1 MAEKSTGQWIGS
13 IIGAVVGFYT
23 GGTTWYAMAAS
34 AAQGAAVGSAVGG
47 LIDPPK
53 GPTIIGPRLSDLS
66 QQNASYGASIP
77 RVYGSA
83 PVYGNVF
90 WIENNRLKETVH
102 KDNEGGKGGGGGS
115 EVKTF
120 TYSATFA
127 LGLCRGEI
135 AGIRRIWVS
144 GKLIYDAGVTDVDAI
159 AASNRAANGFTVYL
173 GTEDQMPN
181 PRMQA
186 ALGAANTPAFR
197 GLAYIVFEDFDLT
210 DYGNSLA
217 GAQIK
222 VEIVNSGTYTDWDRT
237 TTVTDTGVAFGKSGT
252 PGVGRPYITG
262 VNGEVRVAV
271 VGTLREFVFSRNGQ
285 FVAEDQLEVPACSGD
300 ITVGATTWRA
310 CGKLVYDYGG
320 LEEDLLCNPLVFP
333 SGGPALTRGI
343 GTPIRRIDHNL
354 PQDRTIL
361 NVALANDR
369 KSILVVSGDVGVYG
383 HFGGTHYSAVWTLIS
398 EDGDYISSGSFP
410 GVGIAQLGF
419 GRSANYSFS
428 ACCYDQDSGI
438 LAATWG
444 FATGAVWIYR
454 FNESGNLVLESTE
467 ALSYFT
473 FTYPSIFCENG
484 VVFVVSEKH
493 FNVFTRGLLS
503 QSYPQLKAIVDKECA
518 ESAVLSPSDID
529 STSLTDT
536 VMGYRISAAGSLRSG
551 MEPLQAAWP
560 FDAVQA
566 GYQIKFIRRTGLSSV
581 ATIPQADLGASADG
595 QRAPQLVQ
603 TREMDSQLAGRVI
616 VTHLDSTREYDIGE
630 QDAERLNTGTITERR
645 VELSIVLSSTD
656 AKQVAEM
663 MLYRYWMERYD
674 FTFSLPPS
682 YRHLE
687 PCDVVTVVTD
697 DATYDFRLTRVQ
709 YQADGTI
716 DCDAKLHAPI
726 YTSTAIGAD
735 GVASVSKLEAP
746 GSTVLQLLDIPTI
759 SDKIDAPGFLMAA
772 CGYTSS
778 WRGANIFR
786 SLDDGAT
793 WSSVASI
800 STPGTIGFAAVAI
813 GAPIDF
819 CLIDKKNAL
828 TARFY
833 GGQTVSSVTEQ
844 QMLTGQNH
852 FAYGAHGR
860 WEIIAAQNATLQGD
874 GSYVLSDLLRGRFG
888 SEWASGLHQANDRL
902 VLLGENAVTFVPTGT
917 NGLGIEFKY
926 KGVTVGQNLSD
937 ATTQTIAYAGENLE
951 CLSPVYLN
959 GNRHPTTNDWALTWV
974 RRTRVGGE
982 WRDYVDATLGE
993 ASEAYEVE
1001 IYSSGAYTT
1010 LKRTISAAS
1019 ATCAYTS
1026 ADQVTDFGSN
1036 QATLYVKIYQ
1046 LSASV
1051 GRGQPLTTSI
1061 TR

>member
-77 RVYGSA
+77 RIYGSA
-83 PVYGNVF
+83 PAYGNIF
-90 WIENNRLKETVH
+90 WIENNSLKETVH

-159 AASNRAANGFTVYL
+159 AASNRAANGFTVYR
-173 GTEDQMPN
+173 GTEGQMPN
-181 PRMQA
+181 PRMQSA
-186 ALGAANTPAFR
+186 IGATNTPAFR
-197 GLAYIVFEDFDLT
+197 GLAYIVFEDFELT

-222 VEIVNSGTYTDWDRT
+222 VEIVNAGTYTDWART
-237 TTVTDTGVAFGKSGT
+237 TFVPN
-252 PGVGRPYITG
+252 PGNFPVIQWPYITS
-262 VNGEVRVAV
+262 VAGEVHI
-271 VGTLREFVFSRNGQ
+271 GEMGGLNEYLFSRNGQ
-285 FVAEDQLEVPACSGD
+285 YVAQDQVDYPPCSD
-300 ITVGATTWRA
+300 AIILSSVTWTP
-310 CGKLVYDYGG
+310 CGKLAYDYGG
-320 LEEDLLCNPLVFP
+320 LEEDLLCNFIDFP
-333 SGGPALTRGI
+333 SSSPTLCRGI
-343 GTPIRRIDHNL
+343 GLPTMRIDQSI

-361 NVALANDR
+361 NVILANDK
-369 KSILVVSGDVGVYG
+369 KSIIVVSGDIGVYG
-383 HFGGTHYSAVWTLIS
+383 HFGATTTNAVWTEITPN
-398 EDGDYISSGSFP
+398 GDYIRGGSFP
-410 GVGIAQLGF
+410 GATAIGEIGFSRSSKYSYGAASYDRDGGTIA
-419 GRSANYSFS
+419 SAWGLN
-428 ACCYDQDSGI
+428 SGVVSI
-438 LAATWG
+438 WK
-444 FATGAVWIYR
+444 FDDV
-454 FNESGNLVLESTE
+454 GNLVADSIGS
-467 ALSYFT
+467 LSYT
-473 FTYPSIFCENG
+473 STGKKSIFCDDG
-484 VVFVVSEKH
+484 VVFVASGSD

-503 QSYPQLKAIVDKECA
+503 QNYPQLKTIVDKECA

-536 VMGYRISAAGSLRSG
+536 VMGYRVSAAGSLRSG

-581 ATIPQADLGASADG
+581 ATIPQADLGASSDG
-595 QRAPQLVQ
+595 KRAPQLVQ

-656 AKQVAEM
+656 AKKVAEM

-697 DATYDFRLTRVQ
+697 GATYDFRLTRVQ

-800 STPGTIGFAAVAI
+800 ATPGTIGFAAVAM

-819 CLIDKKNAL
+819 RLIDKKNTL

-860 WEIIAAQNATLQGD
+860 WEIIAAQNAILQGD

-888 SEWASGLHQANDRL
+888 SEWAAGLHQANDRL

-926 KGVTVGQNLSD
+926 KGVTVGQNLSE
-937 ATTQTIAYAGENLE
+937 AATQTIAYAGENLE

-959 GNRHPTTNDWALTWV
+959 GSRHPTTNDWSLTWI

-982 WRDYVDATLGE
+982 WRSYVDASLGE

-1001 IYSSGAYTT
+1001 IYSSAAYTT
-1010 LKRTISAAS
+1010 IKRTITGLTS

-1026 ADQVTDFGSN
+1026 AEQVTDFGSN
-1036 QATLYVKIYQ
+1036 QATLYVKSYQ
-1046 LSASV
+1046 LSANV

>member
-1 MAEKSTGQWIGS
+1 MAEKSTGQWIGAV
-13 IIGAVVGFYT
+13 IGAVAGFFT
-23 GGTTWYAMAAS
+23 GGATWYAVAAS
-34 AAQGAAVGSAVGG
+34 MASGAATGSAIGG

-77 RVYGSA
+77 RIYGSA
-83 PVYGNVF
+83 PVYGNIF
-90 WIENNRLKETVH
+90 WIENNSLKETVH

-159 AASNRAANGFTVYL
+159 AASNRSANGFTVYR

-181 PRMQA
+181 PRMQS

-197 GLAYIVFEDFDLT
+197 GLAYIVFEDFDLA

-237 TTVTDTGVAFGKSGT
+237 TTVTSSGVDFQAT
-252 PGVGRPYITG
+252 PRPYITA
-262 VNGEVRVAV
+262 VDGEVRV
-271 VGTLREFVFSRNGQ
+271 GGLNSLSEYIFSRNGD
-285 FVAEDQLEVPACSGD
+285 FIISDQRQTPPCADVISYMGVNWQPG
-300 ITVGATTWRA
+300 
-310 CGKLVYDYGG
+310 GKLVYDFGG
-320 LEEDLLCNPLVFP
+320 LEEDLLCDPTVFP
-333 SGGPALTRGI
+333 VDAAALVRGI
-343 GTPIRRIDHNL
+343 GIPTRRIDQNI

-361 NVALANDR
+361 GLALANDQ
-369 KSILVVSGDVGVYG
+369 KSILVISGDAGVYG
-383 HFGGTHYSAVWTLIS
+383 NHGAAQVSAVWTLIS
-398 EDGDYISSGSFP
+398 PDGDYLDSGPVADSVNIYSF
-410 GVGIAQLGF
+410 GF
-419 GRSANYSFS
+419 SRSATYHYGS
-428 ACCYDQDSGI
+428 CCFDSDSGLLISAYGAGAGSVTIRSFDAAGI
-438 LAATWG
+438 LT
-444 FATGAVWIYR
+444 VY
-454 FNESGNLVLESTE
+454 SVE
-467 ALSYFT
+467 ALSYSFFT
-473 FTYPSIFCENG
+473 RPSVYCENG
-484 VVFVVSEKH
+484 VIFAVSGTH

-503 QSYPQLKAIVDKECA
+503 QNYPQLKTIVDKECA

-536 VMGYRISAAGSLRSG
+536 VMGYRVSAAGSLRSG

-581 ATIPQADLGASADG
+581 ATIPQADLGASSDG
-595 QRAPQLVQ
+595 KRAPQLVQ

-656 AKQVAEM
+656 AKKVAEM

-697 DATYDFRLTRVQ
+697 GATYDFRLTRVQ

-735 GVASVSKLEAP
+735 GVASVSKLDAP

-800 STPGTIGFAAVAI
+800 ATPGTIGFAAVAM

-819 CLIDKKNAL
+819 SLIDKKNTL

-926 KGVTVGQNLSD
+926 KGVTAGQNLSD
-937 ATTQTIAYAGENLE
+937 AATQTIAYAGENLE

-959 GNRHPTTNDWALTWV
+959 GSRHPTTNDWSLNWI

-982 WRDYVDATLGE
+982 WRSYVDASLGE

-1001 IYSSGAYTT
+1001 IYSSAAYTT
-1010 LKRTISAAS
+1010 IKRTITGLASAA
-1019 ATCAYTS
+1019 CAYTS
-1026 ADQVTDFGSN
+1026 ANQVTDFGSN

-1046 LSASV
+1046 LSANV

>member
-1 MAEKSTGQWIGS
+1 MAS
-13 IIGAVVGFYT
+13 
-23 GGTTWYAMAAS
+23 
-34 AAQGAAVGSAVGG
+34 GAATGSAIGG

-77 RVYGSA
+77 RIYGSA
-83 PVYGNVF
+83 PVYGNIF
-90 WIENNRLKETVH
+90 WIENNSLKETVH

-159 AASNRAANGFTVYL
+159 AASNRSANGFTVYR

-181 PRMQA
+181 PRMQS
-186 ALGAANTPAFR
+186 ALGAANTPAIR
-197 GLAYIVFEDFDLT
+197 GLAYIVFEDFELT

-237 TTVTDTGVAFGKSGT
+237 TTVTDSGVAFGKSGAA
-252 PGVGRPYITG
+252 GVGLPYING
-262 VNGEVRVAV
+262 VNGEVRVAI

-285 FVAEDQLEVPACSGD
+285 FIAEDQIDSPACAGD
-300 ITVGATTWRA
+300 VTVGPTTYRA
-310 CGKLVYDYGG
+310 CGKLIYDYGG
-320 LEEDLLCNPLVFP
+320 LEEDLLCNPRIFP
-333 SGGPALTRGI
+333 LEGPTLARGI
-343 GTPIRRIDHNL
+343 GVPTLRIDHNL

-369 KSILVVSGDVGVYG
+369 KSILVISGDIGVYG

-398 EDGDYISSGSFP
+398 ADGDFISSGAFP
-410 GVGIAQLGF
+410 GGIGIAQLGF
-419 GRSANYSFS
+419 GRSVNYSFS
-428 ACCYDQDSGI
+428 SCCYDQDSGI
-438 LAATWG
+438 LAAAWG
-444 FATGAVWIYR
+444 AGSGHVWIYR
-454 FNESGNLVLESTE
+454 FDDSGNLTLESTE
-467 ALSYFT
+467 NLSYFN
-473 FTYPSIFCENG
+473 FTYPSIYCENG

-503 QSYPQLKAIVDKECA
+503 QSYPQLKTIVDKECA
-518 ESAVLSPSDID
+518 ESAVLSPADID
-529 STSLTDT
+529 STSLADT
-536 VMGYRISAAGSLRSG
+536 VMGYRVSAAGSLRSG

-566 GYQIKFIRRTGLSSV
+566 GYQIKFIRRTGLSSA
-581 ATIPQADLGASADG
+581 ATIPPEDLGASSDG
-595 QRAPQLVQ
+595 KRSPQLVQ

-616 VTHLDSTREYDIGE
+616 VTHLDADREYDIGE

-759 SDKIDAPGFLMAA
+759 SDKIDAPGFLVSA

-800 STPGTIGFAAVAI
+800 ATPGTIGFAAVAM

-819 CLIDKKNAL
+819 RLIDKKNTL
-828 TARFY
+828 TAKFY

-888 SEWASGLHQANDRL
+888 SEWAAGLHQANDRL

-926 KGVTVGQNLSD
+926 KGVTAGQNLSD
-937 ATTQTIAYAGENLE
+937 AATQTIAYAGENHE

-959 GNRHPTTNDWALTWV
+959 GSRHPTTNDWSLNWI

-982 WRDYVDATLGE
+982 WRSYVDASLGE

-1001 IYSSGAYTT
+1001 IYSSAAYTT
-1010 LKRTISAAS
+1010 LKRTITGLTSAA
-1019 ATCAYTS
+1019 CAYTS

-1036 QATLYVKIYQ
+1036 QATLYIKIYQ
-1046 LSASV
+1046 LSANV